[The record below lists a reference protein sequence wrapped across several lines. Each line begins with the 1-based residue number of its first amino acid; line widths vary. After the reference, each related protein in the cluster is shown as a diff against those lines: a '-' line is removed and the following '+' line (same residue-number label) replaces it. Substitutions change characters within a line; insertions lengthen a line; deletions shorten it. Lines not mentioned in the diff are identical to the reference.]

1 MKTQVQ
7 PTKAD
12 TAKAILYLIGLFIL
26 FFVVPFGASFID
38 YFMNAV
44 FN

>member
-1 MKTQVQ
+1 MKAQVQ

-12 TAKAILYLIGLFIL
+12 ATKAILYLIGLFTL
-26 FFVVPFGASFID
+26 FVVVPFGASFID